1 MSAWEA
7 KKHEKKKKSA
17 WYVTVT
23 PLATLS
29 SDKML
34 MFIIIIGKNTS
45 IRHSITRDV
54 SMGSKVQLFF
64 ALLLI
69 RGQLLSISEGLG
81 IGGRVMLKKIS
92 RKCILV
98 EKKTCT
104 REKKCSVAWK
114 TSGKM
119 LHDLTSWTVGHDK
132 KHIFHIVEPPLTTTF
147 FVPGDKKSI
156 HWLLFKTSLQR
167 SPLYNAQFLQSLRWL
182 L

>member
-1 MSAWEA
+1 M
-7 KKHEKKKKSA
+7 
-17 WYVTVT
+17 TVT

-54 SMGSKVQLFF
+54 SMGSQSATFLCTAADKGPVIKYFW
-64 ALLLI
+64 
-69 RGQLLSISEGLG
+69 GLG
-81 IGGRVMLKKIS
+81 IGGTVMLKKIS

-98 EKKTCT
+98 EKKTCA